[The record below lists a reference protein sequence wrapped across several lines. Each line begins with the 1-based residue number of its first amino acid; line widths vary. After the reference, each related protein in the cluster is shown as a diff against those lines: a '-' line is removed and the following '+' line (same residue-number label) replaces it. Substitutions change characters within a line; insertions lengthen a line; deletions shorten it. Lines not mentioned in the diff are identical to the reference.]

1 VLLADS
7 LDSPLSSKAIVLTIG
22 VFDGVHL
29 GHQRLITTA
38 IERAASLGCASAV
51 ITFDP
56 HPNAVIQPDNPL
68 PLLTSIEERS
78 KLIEALGADILVVAP
93 FNRDV
98 MSTPA
103 VDYMRQIKHALP
115 LQELWI
121 GYDFALGRRREG
133 NFSRLTEI
141 GHELGY
147 TVGTVA
153 RVLIGDQPIS
163 STRVRET
170 LQAGQ
175 VAEIVPLL
183 GRFYGLEGTIVQ
195 GHQRGRTIGFP
206 TANFSI
212 PENHMLPADGVYACM
227 VSVGDRRYKAVTNIG
242 NRPTFDGIK
251 RSVEAH
257 LLDFEGDLY
266 GKRLGLEFID
276 RIRDE
281 QRFAGIEALIAQIG
295 KDVETGRAL
304 FARHNM

>member
-1 VLLADS
+1 MLLADS

-38 IERAASLGCASAV
+38 VKRAASLGCASAV
-51 ITFDP
+51 ITFNP
-56 HPNAVIQPDNPL
+56 HPNTVIQPDNPL

-78 KLIEALGADILVVAP
+78 KLIESLGADFLVVAP
-93 FNRDV
+93 FNREV

-103 VDYMRQIKHALP
+103 ADYMRQIKRALP

-121 GYDFALGRRREG
+121 GDDFALGRRREG
-133 NFSRLTEI
+133 NFARLAEI
-141 GHELGY
+141 GLELGY
-147 TVGTVA
+147 SVGTVA
-153 RVLIGDQPIS
+153 RVLVDNQPIS
-163 STRVRET
+163 STRIRET

-175 VAEIVPLL
+175 VADVVPLL

-195 GHQRGRTIGFP
+195 GDQRGRTIGFP

-212 PENHMLPADGVYACM
+212 PENHMLPADGVYACI
-227 VSVGDRRYKAVTNIG
+227 VTVGGTRYKAVTNIG
-242 NRPTFDGIK
+242 KRPTFDGLK

-257 LLDFEGDLY
+257 LLDFESDLY
-266 GKRLGLEFID
+266 GKQLGLEFVD
-276 RIRDE
+276 RIRNE
-281 QRFAGIEALIAQIG
+281 QRFAGIDALIAQIG

-304 FARHNM
+304 LAGHKL